1 MQMTASCDRLR
12 CSAYPIAFA
21 TAFGPAYHSPAEWRG
36 IGNQIDTAFI
46 FARSDL
52 VKVHSHFPEKD
63 YPKKIN
69 DHDHAENKFPRHSR
83 RERD

>member
-1 MQMTASCDRLR
+1 
-12 CSAYPIAFA
+12 
-21 TAFGPAYHSPAEWRG
+21 
-36 IGNQIDTAFI
+36 
-46 FARSDL
+46 
-52 VKVHSHFPEKD
+52 VHSHFPEKD